1 MRQRVPQAEG
11 PAFALMQKGARH
23 DGGGHCD
30 GNLGNGAK
38 WPELRFDIVLASIQT
53 TEFLWVVL

>member
-1 MRQRVPQAEG
+1 MSQAEG